1 MSKAIRHV
9 VLTVTVLTILLAVL
23 AAAAVRKWEYH
34 WQFEESTRSI
44 ANPGRGFYIQV
55 KTDRIHKIE
64 DAAEEVRLILLT
76 FDLEDYTEEELP
88 EEKLEELREAI
99 DVAKKEHMA
108 VIFRAAYGF
117 HREVEE
123 PERMELVDRHIQQ
136 ISEVLN
142 SYRDQILVVQ
152 AGILGAYG
160 EWHSS
165 RYLEGTEEEKR
176 ESRLHI
182 LRQWELYLYPDIKV
196 DVRRPRFVR
205 EAAAEG
211 ILADRLGVHN
221 DALLS
226 TDSDMGTY
234 DDPGMERED
243 ELVWMQENLLG
254 QINGGEMPTPGEL
267 NVPENADREFA
278 QQHTGYLNLRY
289 NEEIIDRW
297 AAMIMEDMD
306 AKSYLENHLGYRLFL
321 TGLDVR
327 RLYFTGELLEDGVQM
342 HIGLC
347 NSGYAP
353 LMEKY
358 KVYVTVGSGENSVSQ
373 EIGIPELYRICN
385 GQSVKTDITVKV
397 PEEFLDGKEKISIGL
412 KIAPDM
418 DERDGQDCVELA
430 NQDFIY
436 CDGVNRIVSLDREGK
451 FLFRMVR

>member
-1 MSKAIRHV
+1 MSKTIRHV
-9 VLTVTVLTILLAVL
+9 VLTVIVLTILLAVL
-23 AAAAVRKWEYH
+23 VVAAVRKWEYH

-76 FDLEDYTEEELP
+76 FELEDYTEEELS
-88 EEKLEELREAI
+88 EEKLEELRKAM
-99 DVAKKEHMA
+99 DVAKEEHMT

-117 HREVEE
+117 HREVKE

-182 LRQWELYLYPDIKV
+182 LRQWELYLYPNIRV

-211 ILADRLGVHN
+211 ILAGRLGVHN

-243 ELVWMQENLLG
+243 ELIWMQENLLG
-254 QINGGEMPTPGEL
+254 QVNGGEMPTPGEL
-267 NVPENADREFA
+267 NAPENADREFA
-278 QQHTGYLNLRY
+278 QQHTGYLNLKY
-289 NEEIIDRW
+289 NEEIIDGW
-297 AAMIMEDMD
+297 AAMTMEDMD

-321 TGLDVR
+321 TELGVR
-327 RLYFTGELLEDGVQM
+327 RFYFAGELPEDGVQM

-358 KVYVTVGSGENSVSQ
+358 RVFVTVESGENLVCQ

-385 GQSVKTDITVKV
+385 GQSVETDIIVRI
-397 PEEFLDGKEKISIGL
+397 PEEFLYGKEKINIGL

-430 NQDFIY
+430 NQDVIY
-436 CDGVNRIVSLDREGK
+436 RNGVNRIVSLDREGE
-451 FLFRMVR
+451 FLFRTVR

>member
-1 MSKAIRHV
+1 MSKAIKRV
-9 VLTVTVLTILLAVL
+9 VLAVIVLTVLLAVL

-34 WQFEESTRSI
+34 WQFEESARSI
-44 ANPGRGFYIQV
+44 ANPGRGFYIQI
-55 KTDRIHKIE
+55 KTNRTHRIE

-76 FDLEDYTEEELP
+76 FDLEDYTEEELA
-88 EEKLEELREAI
+88 EEKLEELREAM
-99 DVAKKEHMA
+99 DVAEKGHMA

-182 LRQWELYLYPDIKV
+182 LRQWELYLDPDIKV

-211 ILADRLGVHN
+211 ILTGRLGVHN

-243 ELVWMQENLLG
+243 ELAWMQENLLG

-267 NVPENADREFA
+267 NTPENADREFA

-289 NEEIIDRW
+289 NEEIIDQW
-297 AAMIMEDMD
+297 ADVVMEDMD

-321 TGLDVR
+321 TELDVR

-353 LMEKY
+353 LLEKY
-358 KVYVTVGSGENSVSQ
+358 KVFVTVGSGENSVSQ

-385 GQSVKTDITVKV
+385 GQSVKTDITVRV

-436 CDGVNRIVSLDREGK
+436 CDGVNRIVSLDREGE